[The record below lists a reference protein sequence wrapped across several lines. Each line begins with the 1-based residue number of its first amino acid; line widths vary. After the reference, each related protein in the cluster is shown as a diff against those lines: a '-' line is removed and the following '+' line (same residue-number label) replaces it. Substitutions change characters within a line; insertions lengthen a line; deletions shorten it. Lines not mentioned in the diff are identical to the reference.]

1 MNGQTV
7 IETQDLTKVYGEQVA
22 VDHLNLCID
31 QGEVFGFL
39 GPNGAGKTTTL
50 LMLLGLSEPTSGR
63 SRVCGFD
70 PTREPLQVKRAV
82 GYLPENV
89 GFYDDL
95 NAEQNLLYISRL
107 NGIPDDLARARIGR
121 LLKVVDLQGVD
132 PQKRVGQY
140 SRGMRQR
147 LGIAEVL
154 LKDPKLVFL
163 DEPTLGLDPD
173 GTVQMLELIQS
184 LSRDNHITVFFS
196 SHLLDQ
202 VQRISHRVGIM
213 IKGHLVALG
222 RIDDLA
228 KEKFGVGQEKYTLE
242 EVYMKYFR
250 EGQP

>member
-7 IETQDLTKVYGEQVA
+7 IETQELTKVYGEQVA
-22 VDHLNLCID
+22 VNRLNLKID

-50 LMLLGLSEPTSGR
+50 LMLLGLSEPTSGKAW
-63 SRVCGFD
+63 VCGYD
-70 PTREPLQVKRAV
+70 PTRDPLKVKKIV

-89 GFYDDL
+89 GFYDDM
-95 NAEQNLLYISRL
+95 NADQNLLFMSRL
-107 NGIPDDLARARIGR
+107 NGIPGETARQRIEEVLRIVGLEIEPR
-121 LLKVVDLQGVD
+121 KKVGA
-132 PQKRVGQY
+132 Y

-154 LKDPKLVFL
+154 LKEPQIVFL

-173 GTVQMLELIQS
+173 GAHQMLEVIRSMSQ
-184 LSRDNHITVFFS
+184 DKKITVFFS

-202 VQRISHRVGIM
+202 VQKISNRVGIM
-213 IKGHLVALG
+213 LKGNLVAIG
-222 RIDDLA
+222 RIEDLA
-228 KEKFGVGQEKYTLE
+228 KEKFGVGPEKYTLE
-242 EVYMKYFR
+242 EIYMKYFK

>member
-7 IETQDLTKVYGEQVA
+7 IETQDLTKVYGDQVA
-22 VDHLNLCID
+22 VNRLNLKID

-50 LMLLGLSEPTSGR
+50 LMLLGLSEPTSGKAW
-63 SRVCGFD
+63 VCGFD
-70 PTREPLQVKRAV
+70 PTRDPLKVKKVV

-89 GFYDDL
+89 GFYDDM
-95 NAEQNLLYISRL
+95 NAAQNLLFMSRL
-107 NGIPDDLARARIGR
+107 NGIPDEVARPKAEEVLRIVG
-121 LLKVVDLQGVD
+121 LDAD
-132 PQKRVGQY
+132 PRKRVGAY

-154 LKDPKLVFL
+154 LKEPQVVFL

-173 GTVQMLELIQS
+173 GALQMLEVIRSMSQ
-184 LSRDNHITVFFS
+184 DKKITVFFS

-202 VQRISHRVGIM
+202 VQKISHRVGIM
-213 IKGHLVALG
+213 LKGNMVAMG

-228 KEKFGVGQEKYTLE
+228 EEKFGIGQEKYTLE
-242 EVYMKYFR
+242 EIYMKYFK
-250 EGQP
+250 EGQS

>member
-1 MNGQTV
+1 MNGQTA

-22 VDHLNLCID
+22 VNRLNLKID

-50 LMLLGLSEPTSGR
+50 LMLLGLSEPTSGKAW
-63 SRVCGFD
+63 VCGFD
-70 PTREPLQVKRAV
+70 PTREPLKVKKIV

-95 NAEQNLLYISRL
+95 TAAQNLLFMGRL
-107 NGIPDDLARARIGR
+107 NGIPEEAARPKVQEV
-121 LLKVVDLQGVD
+121 LKI
-132 PQKRVGQY
+132 VGLEIDSRKKVGAY

-154 LKDPKLVFL
+154 LKEPQVVFL

-173 GTVQMLELIQS
+173 GALQMLEVIRLM
-184 LSRDNHITVFFS
+184 SRDKKITVLFS

-202 VQRISHRVGIM
+202 VQKISDRVGIM
-213 IKGHLVALG
+213 LKGNMVAMG

-228 KEKFGVGQEKYTLE
+228 EEKFGIGQEKYTLE
-242 EVYMKYFR
+242 EIYMKYFK
-250 EGQP
+250 EGQS

>member
-1 MNGQTV
+1 VNGQTV

-22 VDHLNLCID
+22 VNRLNLKID

-39 GPNGAGKTTTL
+39 GPNGAGKTTSL
-50 LMLLGLSEPTSGR
+50 LMLLGLSEPTSGKAW
-63 SRVCGFD
+63 VCGFD
-70 PTREPLQVKRAV
+70 PTREPLKVKKIV

-95 NAEQNLLYISRL
+95 TAAQNLLFMGRL
-107 NGIPDDLARARIGR
+107 NGIPEEAARPKVQEV
-121 LLKVVDLQGVD
+121 LKI
-132 PQKRVGQY
+132 VGLEIDSRKKVGAY

-154 LKDPKLVFL
+154 LKEPQVVFL

-173 GTVQMLELIQS
+173 GALQMLEVIRLM
-184 LSRDNHITVFFS
+184 SRDKKITVLFS

-202 VQRISHRVGIM
+202 VQKISDRVGIM
-213 IKGHLVALG
+213 LKGNMVAMG

-228 KEKFGVGQEKYTLE
+228 EEKFGIGQEKYTLE
-242 EVYMKYFR
+242 EIYMKYFK
-250 EGQP
+250 EGQS

>member
-1 MNGQTV
+1 MNGELV

-22 VDHLNLCID
+22 VDHLNLKIY

-50 LMLLGLSEPTSGR
+50 LMLLGLSEPTSGKA
-63 SRVCGFD
+63 RVCGFD
-70 PTREPLQVKRAV
+70 PTREPLKIKRIV

-95 NAEQNLLYISRL
+95 NALQNLLYISRL
-107 NGIPDDLARARIGR
+107 NGIPDEVAVEKIKE
-121 LLKVVDLQGVD
+121 LLKIVDLEVD
-132 PQKRVGQY
+132 PRKKLGEY

-154 LKDPKLVFL
+154 LKDPQVVFL

-173 GTVQMLELIQS
+173 GSRQMLELIRS
-184 LSRDNHITVFFS
+184 LSQEKKITVFFS

-202 VQRISHRVGIM
+202 VQKISTRVGIM
-213 IKGHLVALG
+213 IKGQMVAMG
-222 RIDDLA
+222 KIEDLA
-228 KEKFGVGQEKYTLE
+228 KEKFGIGQEKYTLE
-242 EVYMKYFR
+242 EVYMKYFQ
-250 EGQP
+250 EGVS

>member
-1 MNGQTV
+1 VNGQTV

-22 VDHLNLCID
+22 VNRLNLKID

-50 LMLLGLSEPTSGR
+50 LMLLGLSEPTSGK
-63 SRVCGFD
+63 SWVCGFD
-70 PTREPLQVKRAV
+70 PTRDPLKVKKIV

-89 GFYDDL
+89 GFYDDM
-95 NAEQNLLYISRL
+95 NAVQNLLFMSRL
-107 NGIPDDLARARIGR
+107 NGIPNEVARPKAEEVLRIVG
-121 LLKVVDLQGVD
+121 LDAD
-132 PQKRVGQY
+132 PRKRVGAY

-154 LKDPKLVFL
+154 LKEPQVVFL

-173 GTVQMLELIQS
+173 GALQMLDVIRAMSQEKK
-184 LSRDNHITVFFS
+184 ITVFFS

-202 VQRISHRVGIM
+202 VQKISNRVGIM
-213 IKGHLVALG
+213 LKGNMVAIG

-228 KEKFGVGQEKYTLE
+228 KEKFGIGQEKYTLE
-242 EVYMKYFR
+242 EIYMKYFK
-250 EGQP
+250 EGQS

>member
-1 MNGQTV
+1 VNGQTV

-22 VDHLNLCID
+22 VNRLNLKID

-50 LMLLGLSEPTSGR
+50 LMLLGLSEPTSGKAW
-63 SRVCGFD
+63 VCGFD
-70 PTREPLQVKRAV
+70 PNREPLKVKKIV

-89 GFYDDL
+89 GFYDDM
-95 NAEQNLLYISRL
+95 NATQNLLFMGRL
-107 NGIPDDLARARIGR
+107 NGIPDEVARPKAQEILRIVGLENDPR
-121 LLKVVDLQGVD
+121 KKVGA
-132 PQKRVGQY
+132 Y

-154 LKDPKLVFL
+154 LKEPQIVFL

-173 GTVQMLELIQS
+173 GALQMLEVIRSMSQ
-184 LSRDNHITVFFS
+184 DKKITVLFS

-202 VQRISHRVGIM
+202 VQKISHRVGIM
-213 IKGHLVALG
+213 LKGNMVAMG

-228 KEKFGVGQEKYTLE
+228 EEKFGIGQEKYTLE
-242 EVYMKYFR
+242 EIYMKYFK
-250 EGQP
+250 EGQS

>member
-1 MNGQTV
+1 VNGQTV

-22 VDHLNLCID
+22 VNRLNLKID

-50 LMLLGLSEPTSGR
+50 LMLLGLSEPTSGKAW
-63 SRVCGFD
+63 VCGFD
-70 PTREPLQVKRAV
+70 PNREPLKVKKIV

-89 GFYDDL
+89 GFYDDM
-95 NAEQNLLYISRL
+95 NATQNLLFMGRL
-107 NGIPDDLARARIGR
+107 NGIPDEVARPKAQEILRIVGLENDPR
-121 LLKVVDLQGVD
+121 KKVGA
-132 PQKRVGQY
+132 Y

-154 LKDPKLVFL
+154 LKEPQIVFL

-173 GTVQMLELIQS
+173 GALQMLEVIRLMSQ
-184 LSRDNHITVFFS
+184 DKKITVLFS

-202 VQRISHRVGIM
+202 VQKISHRVGIM
-213 IKGHLVALG
+213 LKGNMVAMG

-228 KEKFGVGQEKYTLE
+228 EEKFGIGQEKYTLE
-242 EVYMKYFR
+242 EIYMKYFK
-250 EGQP
+250 EGQS